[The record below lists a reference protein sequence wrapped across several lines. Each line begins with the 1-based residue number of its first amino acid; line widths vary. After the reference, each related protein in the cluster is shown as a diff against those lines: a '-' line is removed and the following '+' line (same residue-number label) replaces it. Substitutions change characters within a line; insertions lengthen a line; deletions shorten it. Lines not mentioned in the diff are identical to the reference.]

1 MIQLVL
7 NKALEEYKENFP
19 LVLSLGALLLFL
31 AVFVMFEQFV
41 LTSGTVFLK
50 FNTDLLAIVG
60 LIVGVIFLYA
70 LSFFSSV
77 VIFGVR
83 RDVQHFSLD
92 VYWNTIMKSAA
103 VKIFILYLFLSI
115 VVYALVF
122 SGLFYGYEFIA
133 ILLALIVSCIV
144 MYAPQSIVLDEETVF
159 GAVGESFKFWQA
171 NFSLSAVI
179 VLISAALLTIILI
192 IELVL
197 DLFSFPGVFVS
208 LALVLLFLLPFI
220 EQMKSYAFVLKFALI
235 RTSEVHQAG
244 HKAPKPIK
252 INATRMREKHR
263 GGKL

>member
-7 NKALEEYKENFP
+7 NKAIQEYKENFP
-19 LVLSLGALLLFL
+19 VVLSLGALLLFL

-41 LTSGTVFLK
+41 LTSGTVLLT
-50 FNTDLLAIVG
+50 FNTDILALIG
-60 LIVGVIFLYA
+60 LAAGIIFLYA
-70 LSFFSSV
+70 LSFFSAV

-103 VKIFILYLFLSI
+103 VKIFLMYLFLSI
-115 VVYALVF
+115 VVYLLVF

-133 ILLALIVSCIV
+133 ILLALIISCIV

-159 GAVGESFKFWQA
+159 GAVAQSIKFWQA

-179 VLISAALLTIILI
+179 VLISAVLLAVIMVV
-192 IELVL
+192 ELVL
-197 DLFSFPGVFVS
+197 DLLSVPGVFVS
-208 LALVLLFLLPFI
+208 IALVLLFLLPFI

-244 HKAPKPIK
+244 HKAPKPVK
-252 INATRMREKHR
+252 IDATRMRERHR